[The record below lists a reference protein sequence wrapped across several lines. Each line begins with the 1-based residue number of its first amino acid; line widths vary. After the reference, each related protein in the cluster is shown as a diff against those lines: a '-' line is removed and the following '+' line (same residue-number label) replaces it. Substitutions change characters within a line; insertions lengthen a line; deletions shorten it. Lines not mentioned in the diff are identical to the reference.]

1 MSNTIPLPPH
11 VGEEYHG
18 SSQSPVKLYDAD
30 QLHAHAAAVSAAK
43 DARIKVLEEQ
53 LAVAAMQLINAIGYI
68 EEARAALGDKN
79 G

>member
-1 MSNTIPLPPH
+1 MSNTPLPNSD
-11 VGEEYHG
+11 G
-18 SSQSPVKLYDAD
+18 SIWVDGAVKSGYTFQTMKDY
-30 QLHAHAAAVSAAK
+30 AAAVSAER
-43 DARIKVLEEQ
+43 DARIKVPEEQ

>member
-1 MSNTIPLPPH
+1 MSNTPLPPIVERADEH
-11 VGEEYHG
+11 YHG
-18 SSQSPVKLYDAD
+18 EGLADAV
-30 QLHAHAAAVSAAK
+30 HAHAAAVSAER